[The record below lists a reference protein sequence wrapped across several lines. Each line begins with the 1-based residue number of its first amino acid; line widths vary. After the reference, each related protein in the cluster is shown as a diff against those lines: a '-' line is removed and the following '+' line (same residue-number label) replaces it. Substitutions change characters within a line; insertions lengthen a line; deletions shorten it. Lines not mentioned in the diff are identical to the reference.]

1 MQTIILADLLG
12 GFGVNA
18 VAFLSQLVSFGIVF
32 FILWRWAF
40 PAILKTLN
48 RRQAVI
54 QEGIENAERARREL
68 DEATER
74 AEQIM
79 REARRHAQ
87 ETFEQAAKG
96 AEAEANRIIEEAHAH
111 ADQVAQQQVARIQQ
125 EAARARA
132 ELNRLVVNLS
142 ITAASK
148 VISKSV
154 DSKDNRRLVE
164 EFVSTNQT
172 KEQ

>member
-1 MQTIILADLLG
+1 MQTIILADLVG
-12 GFGVNA
+12 GLGVNA
-18 VAFLSQLVSFGIVF
+18 VAFLSQLVSFVIVF

-40 PAILKTLN
+40 HAILKTLN

-74 AEQIM
+74 AEQVM

-87 ETFEQAAKG
+87 ETVEQAAKA
-96 AEAEANRIIEEAHAH
+96 AEAEANRILEEAHVH
-111 ADQVAQQQVARIQQ
+111 ADQVTKQQIARIQQ

-132 ELNRLVVNLS
+132 DLNRIVVSLS
-142 ITAASK
+142 IAAASK
-148 VISKSV
+148 VISNSV
-154 DSKDNRRLVE
+154 HSNHNRPLVE
-164 EFVSTNQT
+164 DFLTP
-172 KEQ
+172 